1 MEGDLQRLVGRNLR
15 SHREALGETQ
25 EVFAQSLPF
34 HYTYLGSIERG
45 ERNLSLKGVE
55 RLAGLIGVEP
65 LALLGVISESSR
77 DDAHRSTQTEDATP
91 TSGG

>member
-1 MEGDLQRLVGRNLR
+1 VEGELQRLVGRNLR

-45 ERNLSLKGVE
+45 ERNLSLRGVE

-65 LALLGVISESSR
+65 LALLGVTSESCR
-77 DDAHRSTQTEDATP
+77 DEGDARTRCGDAAP
-91 TSGG
+91 TTGG